1 VQVQLTRGVYNGVCI
16 HRCNAE
22 TYTDD
27 VVIKMWEDEGLISD
41 LAETFDNLKKIQNEA
56 EP

>member
-1 VQVQLTRGVYNGVCI
+1 VQLTRGVYNGVCI
-16 HRCNAE
+16 HRRNAE
-22 TYTDD
+22 AYADD